1 MRAVLLFSALGIL
14 IVAAAVR
21 ALGNRAVVLAT
32 ACIAAGAIVAL
43 AGVLAVDCA
52 QCHTSSMVVAAFA
65 SAPFWAAGLVALV
78 IAGADAWHR
87 GWLAAI
93 VAIGAVQAAWAVP
106 LVRAATWGGRCPCEG
121 FWWTQASSGLA
132 AIGSDRWL
140 GLLFL
145 AEALLAVVIGWRAYR
160 QPARV

>member
-14 IVAAAVR
+14 VVVGAVR

-32 ACIAAGAIVAL
+32 SCIAAGAIVAL
-43 AGVLAVDCA
+43 AGILAVDCG
-52 QCHTSSMVVAAFA
+52 QCHTASLVVAAFA
-65 SAPFWAAGLVALV
+65 SAPFWAAGLIALV

-87 GWLAAI
+87 GWLTAI
-93 VAIGAVQAAWAVP
+93 VLIGAVQAAWAAPV
-106 LVRAATWGGRCPCEG
+106 VSAATWGGRCPCEG
-121 FWWTQASSGLA
+121 FWWTSATSGLA

-145 AEALLAVVIGWRAYR
+145 AEAVLAVVIGWRAYR
-160 QPARV
+160 QPARS

>member
-14 IVAAAVR
+14 IVVGAVR

-32 ACIAAGAIVAL
+32 SCIAAGAIVAL

-52 QCHTSSMVVAAFA
+52 QCHTASLVVAAFA
-65 SAPFWAAGLVALV
+65 SAPFWAAGLIALV

-93 VAIGAVQAAWAVP
+93 VLIGAVQAAWAAPV
-106 LVRAATWGGRCPCEG
+106 VRAATWGGRCPCEG
-121 FWWTQASSGLA
+121 FWWTSASSGLA
-132 AIGSDRWL
+132 AI
-140 GLLFL
+140 
-145 AEALLAVVIGWRAYR
+145 
-160 QPARV
+160 